1 MEEIVN
7 PSSLPSNA
15 YVDVAEFISK
25 DLSRR
30 HRVRQVPFRTIPL
43 LIVFNADGS
52 PTAPSTEALGVDPLL
67 DEVIGFVRSS
77 GDYSWTTPKY
87 RELSERLGFDPDDK
101 RPKFEPHCQEVGDAL
116 IDLVQQAM
124 GWRPYDH
131 VDLIFDVI
139 NLLRIDERPTAHALW
154 KAERAMTKDV
164 SATDRA
170 RPLLVKALA
179 LVDRQNL
186 ARPKGHEAVTHIRFL
201 PSAEGR
207 GYLASISGGGV
218 ASDAEGWQADMHD
231 GLTGVALIPDSDAPW
246 AKTAMAKLSSLHGVK
261 FLNDA
266 EGADYMKGEWAE
278 WAEFHAR
285 QTTPAVAAFSSQTK
299 LRRAHGVVRRAV
311 DSLMRRIG

>member
-7 PSSLPSNA
+7 PSSLPSRA
-15 YVDVAEFISK
+15 YVGIAEFISK

-30 HRVRQVPFRTIPL
+30 YRVRPVPFRTIPH

-52 PTAPSTEALGVDPLL
+52 PTAPSTDALGVDPLL
-67 DEVIGFVRSS
+67 DEVIGFIRSS
-77 GDYSWTTPKY
+77 GDYSWATPKY
-87 RELSERLGFDPDDK
+87 RELCARIGFDPDDK
-101 RPKFEPHCQEVGDAL
+101 RPKFEPRCQEVGDAL

-164 SATDRA
+164 SESDSA
-170 RPLLVKALA
+170 RSLLAKALA

-186 ARPKGHEAVTHIRFL
+186 AKPTLGEAVTHIRFL

-207 GYLASISGGGV
+207 GYLASISGGAA

-231 GLTGVALIPDSDAPW
+231 GLTGVALIPDHDAPW

-266 EGADYMKGEWAE
+266 EGADYMKGEGAY

-285 QTTPAVAAFSSQTK
+285 QKAPVVAAFPSQAK
-299 LRRAHGVVRRAV
+299 FRNARGVVWRAV
-311 DSLMRRIG
+311 DRLMRRIG